1 MVNGRQLQNLI
12 SMDPED
18 VETTP
23 LPVLLLTK
31 PDFRRI
37 PEEVQAEFL
46 TRIEFKNFPASPSEL
61 GELISSHTCVIHLD
75 TLSPK
80 EKRMVPVDC
89 EGKSF
94 WVYSELAGSLIRFDP
109 FDGVRILAP
118 QG

>member
-1 MVNGRQLQNLI
+1 MVNVQQLLDLI
-12 SMDPED
+12 SMDPDDTEP
-18 VETTP
+18 P
-23 LPVLLLTK
+23 LPVLLLSK
-31 PDFRRI
+31 PGCHI
-37 PEEVQAEFL
+37 PPQVREEFMTLV
-46 TRIEFKNFPASPSEL
+46 EFKNFPASPREL
-61 GELISSHTCVIHLD
+61 GELISSHTCVIYLD